1 MVGGYAKVSQNSVYL
16 LNAMITQ
23 EILQITKITAYKGE
37 VGIIDDIPF
46 GILILVE
53 SQQTSAFSKA

>member
-1 MVGGYAKVSQNSVYL
+1 
-16 LNAMITQ
+16 MITQ

-53 SQQTSAFSKA
+53 SQQTSAFSGVKESRANVAPPR